1 MKIVA
6 YMMLKTEKLQDL
18 VDSVNEKL
26 PEGWQPHGSMT
37 FVPTYSD
44 NSGKQF
50 VQVMVKYGTEGEQ

>member
-18 VDSVNEKL
+18 VDKVNEKL
-26 PEGWQPHGSMT
+26 PEGWQPFGSMT

-44 NSGKQF
+44 NSGKQY
-50 VQVMVKYGTEGEQ
+50 VQVMVKYETEGEQ

>member
-1 MKIVA
+1 MKIID
-6 YMMLKTEKLQDL
+6 YMMLKTEHLQDL
-18 VDSVNEKL
+18 VDSVNKKIA
-26 PEGWQPHGSMT
+26 EGWQPHGSMT